1 MKVYQTKD
9 IRNIALIGSAKSGKT
24 TFTESMLFHGNII
37 HRKGNV
43 EAKNT
48 ASDYRP
54 IELDKGNSVIS
65 TVLHT
70 TFDNTKINILDTP
83 GSSDYIGELVTSLYA
98 ADTAVMAV
106 NGANGVEVG
115 NEIGWRYASQ
125 KQIPTMFLANFM
137 DNENVKFEELIQQL
151 KTFFGDKVIAAQYPV
166 NPGPDFNAVIDLVL
180 NKMLKFD
187 ENGKFEVL
195 DIPEEEK
202 DRAEEMQLN
211 LIEAAAE
218 GSEELMEKYFE
229 TETLTLDEMRQGLNL
244 GLRSRAVFP
253 VFIASAKKDVGV
265 TRVMEFIKTSTPSPD
280 QATPVKTKSG
290 DELSYNVDDPFTAQI
305 FKTSIESHLGEVA
318 FMKIYSGKIQEGKDV
333 INGKSGNKER
343 LTQLYVMAGK
353 NREKVEEAV
362 AGDIIATIKLKESKI
377 NITLNDA
384 EISDREVEPIQ
395 FPNPLY
401 TTAIKSSNSSDDEKM
416 GTFLQDIVSMDPSL
430 TLEYS
435 KELRQIILRG
445 MGEQHLNNVKWVF
458 KNVHKI
464 DVDLY
469 TAKIPYRE
477 TITKSAKASYRH
489 KKQSGGAGQFG
500 EVYIMIEPYYEGK
513 EPQKEFPIRQSE
525 EHELKWGGKLIYNS
539 CIVGGAID
547 AKFMPAI
554 LKGIMEKIEI
564 GPLTGSYARD
574 IVVNVYDGKMHPV
587 DSNEVSFKIAG
598 RMSFSEAFKNA
609 GPKILEPIYDMVVI
623 VPEEKMGDVMTDLQG
638 RRAIIMGM
646 EGEGIY
652 QRIKAKVPLA
662 EVAKYS
668 TALNSITSGRA
679 FYTLDYAE
687 YSPVPGDV
695 QEKLLKEYEESL
707 KEEE

>member
-37 HRKGNV
+37 HRKGTI

-54 IELDKGNSVIS
+54 IEIEKGNSVIS
-65 TVLHT
+65 TVLYT
-70 TFDNTKINILDTP
+70 TYDNTKINILDTP

-98 ADTAVMAV
+98 ADTAVMTV

-125 KQIPTMFLANFM
+125 QQIPTMFLTNFM
-137 DNENVKFEELIQQL
+137 DNENVKFDELIQQL
-151 KTFFGDKVIAAQYPV
+151 KTYFGDKVIAAQYPV
-166 NPGPDFNAVIDLVL
+166 NPGPEFNAIIDLVL

-187 ENGKFEVL
+187 DNGKFEVL

-202 DRAEEMQLN
+202 ARAQEMQLN

-229 TETLTLDEMRQGLNL
+229 TETLTLEEMRQGLNL

-253 VFIASAKKDVGV
+253 VFIASAKKDVGI
-265 TRVMEFIKTSTPSPD
+265 TRVMEFIKTSLPSPD
-280 QATPVKTKSG
+280 QTTPVKTKSG
-290 DELSYNVDDPFTAQI
+290 DELSYNAEEPFTAQI

-318 FMKIYSGKIQEGKDV
+318 FMKIFSGKIQEGKDV
-333 INGKSGNKER
+333 INGSSANKER

-362 AGDIIATIKLKESKI
+362 AGDIVATIKLKESKI
-377 NITLNDA
+377 NITLNEA
-384 EISDREVEPIQ
+384 EVGDREVEPIQ

-401 TTAIKSSNSSDDEKM
+401 TTAIKASTSSDDEKM
-416 GTFLQDIVSMDPSL
+416 GAFLQDIVSMDPSL
-430 TLEYS
+430 RLEYS

-464 DVDLY
+464 DIDLY

-477 TITKSAKASYRH
+477 TITKNAKASYRH

-500 EVYIMIEPYYEGK
+500 EVHIMIEPYYEGK
-513 EPQKEFPIRQSE
+513 EPQTEFPIRGSE

-539 CIVGGAID
+539 CIVGGSID

-587 DSNEVSFKIAG
+587 DSNEVSFRIAG
-598 RMSFSEAFKNA
+598 RMAFSDAFRKA
-609 GPKILEPIYDMVVI
+609 GPKIMEPIYDMVVI

-652 QRIKAKVPLA
+652 QRIKARVPLA
-662 EVAKYS
+662 EVARYS

-679 FYTLDYAE
+679 FYTLEFAE
-687 YSPVPGDV
+687 YAPVPPDV
-695 QEKLLKEYEESL
+695 QDKLLK
-707 KEEE
+707 

>member
-1 MKVYQTKD
+1 MKVFETKD
-9 IRNIALIGSAKSGKT
+9 IRNIALIGSAKAGKT
-24 TFTESMLFHGNII
+24 TVAESMLFHGKVIN
-37 HRKGNV
+37 RKGSV
-43 EAKNT
+43 EGKNT

-54 IELDKGNSVIS
+54 IELEKGNSVVTS
-65 TVLHT
+65 VLHT
-70 TFDNTKINILDTP
+70 IYKDTKINILDTP

-98 ADTAVMAV
+98 ADTAVMTV
-106 NGANGVEVG
+106 NGSNGVEVG

-125 KQIPTMFLANFM
+125 ANIPTMFMATYM
-137 DNENVKFEELIQQL
+137 DNENVKFDELIQQL

-166 NPGPDFNAVIDLVL
+166 NIGPDFNAIIDLVL

-187 ENGKFEVL
+187 ESGNFEVL
-195 DIPEEEK
+195 DIPAEEK

-229 TETLTLDEMRQGLNL
+229 TETLTLEEMREGLNL
-244 GLRSRAVFP
+244 GLQNRAVFP
-253 VFIASAKKDVGV
+253 VFVCSGKKDVGV
-265 TRVMEFIKTSTPSPD
+265 TRIMEFIKASTPSPL
-280 QATPVKTKSG
+280 QAATVKTEGG
-290 DELSYNVDDPFTAQI
+290 DELNYDKEGAFTAQI

-318 FMKIYSGKIQEGKDV
+318 YMKIYSGKIQEGADV

-343 LTQLYVMAGK
+343 ITQLYVMAGK

-377 NITLNDA
+377 NITLNDSSV
-384 EISDREVEPIQ
+384 SDRVVEHMK
-395 FPNPLY
+395 FPSPLY
-401 TTAIKSSNSSDDEKM
+401 TTAIKASNSSDDEKM
-416 GTFLQDIVSMDPSL
+416 GTFLQDIVNMDPSL
-430 TLEYS
+430 DLEYS

-445 MGEQHLNNVKWVF
+445 MGEQHLNNVKWIF
-458 KNVHKI
+458 KNIHKI
-464 DVDLY
+464 DIDLY

-477 TITKSAKASYRH
+477 TITRNAKASYRH

-500 EVYIMIEPYYEGK
+500 EVHIMIEPYTEGK
-513 EPQKEFPIRQSE
+513 EPQKEFPIRGTD
-525 EHELKWGGKLIYNS
+525 EHELKWGGKLIYNN

-662 EVAKYS
+662 EVSKYS

-687 YSPVPGDV
+687 YAPVPGDV
-695 QEKLLKEYEESL
+695 QEKLLKEYEESQ